1 MKKAFL
7 PLFVLLASAAGI
19 SAQTVILEEDFSLVT
34 DSNSYSIA
42 NSIDSF
48 THVPGWTADWVYPC
62 TGKVKIGKASA
73 AGFLQT
79 PPLDLSGNG
88 GQFVISFDAEAW
100 YNDNRTLNVYVDN
113 TLYTATDMDNDGS
126 YGSYKH
132 YEIQATGG
140 TTASTV
146 KFMSS
151 TASKGRFFIDNIRIV
166 SQVDT
171 TPPAVSSVNADEST
185 VEVTF
190 SKALDAVSAQ
200 TVSNYSLDNSIA
212 VASAT
217 LNGSAGNTVVL
228 NVQPNLTEGTTYTLI
243 VSGVADINNR
253 VMTPDTLTFTYGVQD
268 QYIVHSIAE
277 LRSKL
282 DYSDNSARVSDDIVY
297 KLDGDVIVT
306 AVAAYNNQKVIQD
319 STGAILIYDN
329 NGIFGDLSVGDQV
342 SNIYGTLTNYYGF
355 LEFIPTKAHDEVTA
369 IFQDVAP
376 LEVTLAQLADNSFMY
391 NHQAE
396 LIRLNGA
403 QFVSTGTFATL
414 NRYVVSQNSASDTA
428 VFPYFQ
434 DVDYIG
440 SDIPTTQIALTGF
453 NFATGKIGNVYP
465 DFRYYLVPRSSADMN
480 ATGIE
485 ERIAADAIVLYPNPV
500 RETLHVTL
508 GSEAASVCRLAV
520 YDLNG
525 RMVQSQTVNAA
536 DGTVTVNCSAL
547 PSGTYFI
554 RLSDGKRAFVG
565 RFVK

>member
-7 PLFVLLASAAGI
+7 PLFILLASVAGI
-19 SAQTVILEEDFSLVT
+19 SAQTVILQEDFSLVT

-42 NSIDSF
+42 NRIDSF

-62 TGKVKIGKASA
+62 TGKVKAGKSSA
-73 AGFLQT
+73 AGFIQT
-79 PPLDLSGNG
+79 PALDLSGNG

-100 YNDNRTLNVYVDN
+100 YNDSRTLNVYVDS

-140 TTASTV
+140 TAASTI

-151 TASKGRFFIDNIRIV
+151 TASKGRFFIDNITII

-171 TPPAVSSVNADEST
+171 TPPTVSAVSAEESA

-190 SKALDAVSAQ
+190 SKALDVTTAQ
-200 TVSNYSLDNSIA
+200 TASNYTLDNGIA

-217 LNGSAGNTVVL
+217 LGGGAGNTVVL
-228 NVQPNLTEGTTYTLI
+228 SVQPNLTEGTTYTLI

-277 LRSKL
+277 LRTKL
-282 DYSDNSARVSDDIVY
+282 DYSDNTARNADNTVY

-306 AVAAYNNQKVIQD
+306 AVASYNNQKVIQD
-319 STGAILIYDN
+319 NTGAILIYDN
-329 NGIFGDLSVGDQV
+329 SGVFGDLSVGDQL

-369 IFQDVAP
+369 IFQDVTP
-376 LEVTLAQLADNSFMY
+376 LEVNLSQLADNSFMY

-396 LIRLNGA
+396 LIKLSGV

-414 NRYVVSQNSASDTA
+414 NRYVVSQNSVSDTA

-440 SDIPTTQIALTGF
+440 SDIPTAQISLTGF
-453 NFATGKIGNVYP
+453 NFATSKIGNVYP
-465 DFRYYLVPRSSADMN
+465 EFRYYLVPRSSADMTG
-480 ATGIE
+480 TGIE

-508 GSEAASVCRLAV
+508 GSEASAVSSLVV

-536 DGTVTVNCSAL
+536 DGAVTVNCSAL
-547 PSGTYFI
+547 TPGTYFI

>member
-7 PLFVLLASAAGI
+7 PLFVLLAIVAGM
-19 SAQTVILEEDFSLVT
+19 SAQTVVLEEDFSLVT

-42 NSIDSF
+42 TRIDSF

-62 TGKVKIGKASA
+62 TGKVKVGKSSA
-73 AGFLQT
+73 AGFIQT
-79 PPLDLSGNG
+79 PELDLSANG
-88 GQFVISFDAEAW
+88 GQFIISFDAEAW
-100 YNDNRTLNVYVDN
+100 YNDSRTLNVYVDN

-140 TTASTV
+140 TTASTI

-151 TASKGRFFIDNIRIV
+151 VASKGRFFIDNIRIV

-171 TPPAVSSVNADEST
+171 TPLAISSVNAGESA

-190 SKALDAVSAQ
+190 SKALDAVTAQ
-200 TVSNYSLDNSIA
+200 TASNYTLDNGIA
-212 VASAT
+212 VTSAT
-217 LNGSAGNTVVL
+217 LSGGAGNTVVL
-228 NVQPNLTEGTTYTLI
+228 NVQPDLTEGTTYTLI

-253 VMTPDTLTFTYGVQD
+253 TMTPDTLTFTYGVQD

-282 DYSDNSARVSDDIVY
+282 DYSDNSARVADDVVY
-297 KLDGDVIVT
+297 KLSNNVVVT

-329 NGIFGDLSVGDQV
+329 SGIFGDLSVGDQV
-342 SNIYGTLTNYYGF
+342 SAIYGTLTNYYGF
-355 LEFIPTKAHDEVTA
+355 LELIPTEPHNEVTA

-376 LEVTLAQLADNSFMY
+376 LEVTLSQLADNSFMH

-396 LIRLNGA
+396 LIKLNGV
-403 QFVSTGTFATL
+403 QFVSTGAFATL
-414 NRYVVSQNSASDTA
+414 NRYVVSQNSVSDTA

-440 SDIPTTQIALTGF
+440 SDIPATQVALTGF
-453 NFATGKIGNVYP
+453 NFATSKIGNVYP
-465 DFRYYLVPRSSADMN
+465 AFRYYLVPRSAADMA

-485 ERIAADAIVLYPNPV
+485 ERLAEDALVLYPNPV

-508 GSEAASVCRLAV
+508 GSKASAVNTLAV
-520 YDLNG
+520 YDLSG
-525 RMVQSQTVNAA
+525 RMVQSQAVTA
-536 DGTVTVNCSAL
+536 DGGDVTVNCSAL
-547 PSGTYFI
+547 APGTYFI

>member
-7 PLFVLLASAAGI
+7 PLFVLLASVAGI
-19 SAQTVILEEDFSLVT
+19 SAQTVILQEDFSLVT

-42 NSIDSF
+42 TRIDSF
-48 THVPGWTADWVYPC
+48 THVAGWTADWVYPC
-62 TGKVKIGKASA
+62 TGKVKIGKSSA
-73 AGFLQT
+73 AGFIQT
-79 PPLDLSGNG
+79 PALDLSANG

-140 TTASTV
+140 TTASTI

-151 TASKGRFFIDNIRIV
+151 AASKGRFFIDNIRIV
-166 SQVDT
+166 SQMDT
-171 TPPAVSSVNADEST
+171 TPPAVSSVTADEST

-190 SKALDAVSAQ
+190 SKAVDSVTAQ
-200 TVSNYSLDNSIA
+200 ITSNYMLDNGIA
-212 VASAT
+212 VASAAIS
-217 LNGSAGNTVVL
+217 GSAGNTVVL
-228 NVQPNLTEGTTYTLI
+228 GVQPNLTEGTTYTLI

-282 DYSDNSARVSDDIVY
+282 DYSDNGARVTDDVVY
-297 KLDGDVIVT
+297 KLNGNVVVT

-319 STGAILIYDN
+319 STGAIIIYDN
-329 NGIFGDLSVGDQV
+329 SGIFGDLSVGDQI

-355 LEFIPTKAHDEVTA
+355 LELIPTKAHDEVTA

-376 LEVTLAQLADNSFMY
+376 LEITLSQLADNSFMY

-396 LIRLNGA
+396 LIKLNGV

-414 NRYVVSQNSASDTA
+414 SRYVVSQNSVSDTA

-440 SDIPTTQIALTGF
+440 ADIPAGQIALTGF
-453 NFATGKIGNVYP
+453 NFATSKIGNVYP
-465 DFRYYLVPRSSADMN
+465 AFRYYIVPRSSADMTG
-480 ATGIE
+480 TGIE

-500 RETLHVTL
+500 RETLYVTL
-508 GSEAASVCRLAV
+508 GSEAASVNRLAV

-525 RMVQSQTVNAA
+525 RMVQSQAVNAA
-536 DGTVTVNCSAL
+536 GGTVTVNCSAL
-547 PSGTYFI
+547 SSGTYFI